1 MAKLDQAKEI
11 VNNTRLAITLL
22 VGTEVVL
29 VGGLLSY
36 YNQEMFGFLFW
47 LGIDVAILFQV
58 MLLLFTRSLIRQTN
72 KLGEL

>member
-36 YNQEMFGFLFW
+36 YNQEIFGFLFW